1 MKLKQIGNNQSLISY
16 NNGTDVL
23 FSYET
28 PVAGYILGEGYFV
41 SEQYYSKTT
50 SKHVNAFINNAAQ
63 ALDCEI
69 KPKKVEQS
77 FVEGLVNA

>member
-1 MKLKQIGNNQSLISY
+1 MKLKQIGNNQNLISY

-41 SEQYYSKTT
+41 SEEFYSKTT
-50 SKHVNAFINNAAQ
+50 SRHINVFIRNAEKS
-63 ALDCEI
+63 LDCEI
-69 KPKKVEQS
+69 KPKKVKQN
-77 FVEGLVNA
+77 FIEGLVNA

>member
-28 PVAGYILGEGYFV
+28 PVAGYILGEGYFIT
-41 SEQYYSKTT
+41 EQYYSNTT
-50 SKHVNAFINNAAQ
+50 SKHVNAFINNAGT
-63 ALDCEI
+63 DI

-77 FVEGLVNA
+77 FIEGLVNA